1 MKTVDL
7 RYPIK
12 IDGEK
17 VKKINM
23 DLEGLDGSAI
33 MKIEQ
38 EMLVEGKGTLKDLI
52 SQDFFLRVASK
63 SSNMHKEDL
72 EKLKWVDFVETTASV
87 RNFLYGFSETNLSTD
102 TEEATELTVEN
113 SEDSTTNLEKQVT
126 TE

>member
-1 MKTVDL
+1 MKTIDL

-17 VKKINM
+17 INKINM
-23 DLEGLDGSAI
+23 DLEGLEGSAI

-38 EMLVEGKGTLKDLI
+38 EMLVEGHGTLKELI

-63 SSNMHKEDL
+63 AANMHKEDL
-72 EKLKWVDFVETTASV
+72 EKLKWVDFVEITASV

-102 TEEATELTVEN
+102 TEEATELTAEN
-113 SEDSTTNLEKQVT
+113 SEDSTMNLEKQVM